1 MNNKLCLLTGATSGI
16 GKAAAFK
23 LADLGASLI
32 LLSRNE
38 EKGEKICNQIRKKIN
53 RAQVKF
59 YRVDISSMQEV
70 RIAVEKIKTDFN
82 RIDAIINNAGARFDN
97 YLKNDEGIELT
108 FATNHLGHFLLTLSL
123 IEMLKK
129 STQGRIINVSSSVH
143 SGVTQKLDDI
153 VAPVHYDRSVAYGRS
168 KLANLYF
175 TYELNEK
182 LRNSKITVNVL
193 HPGGVAT
200 NFSRNNGML
209 PWVKHYTYYLL
220 KRELISPQK
229 AAETILY
236 LALSSEVKDISGKY
250 FFNKGEIKSSPT
262 SYDRD
267 AAMKLWQLSLK
278 LTGLDDLQI

>member
-1 MNNKLCLLTGATSGI
+1 MNNKICLITGATSGI

-23 LADLGASLI
+23 LADLGTSLI

-38 EKGEKICNQIRKKIN
+38 EKGEKICNQIRKRIN
-53 RAQVKF
+53 NAQVKF
-59 YRVDISSMQEV
+59 YRVDISSMREV
-70 RIAVEKIKTDFN
+70 RSAVERIKADFN
-82 RIDAIINNAGARFDN
+82 HIDVIINNAGARFDN

-129 STQGRIINVSSSVH
+129 SAQGRIINVSSSVH
-143 SGVTQKLDDI
+143 TGVTQELDDI
-153 VAPVHYDRSVAYGRS
+153 VAPINYNRGVAYGRS

-175 TYELNEK
+175 TYELSSK
-182 LRNSKITVNVL
+182 LKNSKITVNAV

-200 NFSRNNGML
+200 NFSRNNGLL
-209 PWVKHYTYYLL
+209 PWVKHYIYYLM

-236 LALSSEVKDISGKY
+236 LALSPELKEITGKY
-250 FFNKGEIKSSPT
+250 FFNKKEIKSSSA
-262 SYDRD
+262 SYDKE
-267 AAMKLWQLSLK
+267 AAFRLWQLSLN
-278 LTGLDDLQI
+278 LTEVDDL